1 MSLQVA
7 PTLRRSRARP
17 SDSPLL
23 VLALAP
29 SPAPSSFGFASSIS
43 LFSEVLR
50 LGWGRRDILGEKEDR
65 NNAVLV
71 RWECGRP

>member
-1 MSLQVA
+1 MA
-7 PTLRRSRARP
+7 PTLRRGGARP

-43 LFSEVLR
+43 SLFSEVLG
-50 LGWGRRDILGEKEDR
+50 LGWGRRGILGEKEDR
-65 NNAVLV
+65 NNSVLV
-71 RWECGRP
+71 GWECRRP